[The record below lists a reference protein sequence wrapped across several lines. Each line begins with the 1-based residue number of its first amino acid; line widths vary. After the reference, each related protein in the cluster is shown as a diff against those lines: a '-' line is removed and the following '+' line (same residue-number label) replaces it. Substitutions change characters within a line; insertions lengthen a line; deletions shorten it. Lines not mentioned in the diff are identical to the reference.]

1 MASEKCEL
9 DAFGTF
15 GNPPRSI
22 MGGCEWCKNNV
33 ECFLLVGR
41 DYEAELKA
49 REEKAEKINAAVKK
63 DIGLED

>member
-1 MASEKCEL
+1 MLNEKCEL
-9 DAFGTF
+9 DAFGNF

-33 ECFLLVGR
+33 ECFLLAGR
-41 DYEAELKA
+41 DYENELKVLKERA
-49 REEKAEKINAAVKK
+49 DRMNAAVRK